1 MFVKTCFIPCPAV
14 YSSKI
19 GRSVGT
25 IASMLV
31 SYLFFYFFFIDI
43 NMILDFSFFCFMAI
57 SEPFDRLLLLSLLA
71 LPHFM
76 LKTILTY
83 CLILTGCQGEQP
95 ECDH

>member
-25 IASMLV
+25 IASILV
-31 SYLFFYFFFIDI
+31 SYLFLYFFFIDI

-57 SEPFDRLLLLSLLA
+57 SEPFEDGV
-71 LPHFM
+71 
-76 LKTILTY
+76 
-83 CLILTGCQGEQP
+83 LIASFSFPL
-95 ECDH
+95 